1 MSYTAVK
8 KVGGLS
14 VIVSNTVLDAGASS
28 HAVDDDVLDT
38 GAGANTVFG
47 ATVAITP
54 LTILNF
60 KLFDN
65 RIFKL

>member
-1 MSYTAVK
+1 MSFAIVK

-14 VIVSNTVLDAGASS
+14 VIVNNTVKDASGNP
-28 HAVDDDVLDT
+28 HVVDDDVLDAA
-38 GAGANTVFG
+38 AGTHTIFGVTVE
-47 ATVAITP
+47 ITP

>member
-1 MSYTAVK
+1 MSFTTVK

-14 VIVSNTVLDAGASS
+14 VIVNNTIKDVGASLHVVS
-28 HAVDDDVLDT
+28 DDALDT
-38 GAGANTVFG
+38 GAGAHTLFG
-47 ATVAITP
+47 ATVAVTP
-54 LTILNF
+54 LAILNF

>member
-1 MSYTAVK
+1 MSFTIVK

-14 VIVSNTVLDAGASS
+14 VIVNNTVKDASGNPHIVDNDALDVAAGL
-28 HAVDDDVLDT
+28 HII
-38 GAGANTVFG
+38 FG
-47 ATVAITP
+47 ATVEITP

>member
-1 MSYTAVK
+1 MSFTTVK
-8 KVGGLS
+8 KVDGLS
-14 VIVSNTVLDAGASS
+14 VIVNNTVWDTVGNP
-28 HAVDDDVLDT
+28 HVVEDDVLDT
-38 GAGANTVFG
+38 LGNPHTIFG
-47 ATVAITP
+47 ATVELTP